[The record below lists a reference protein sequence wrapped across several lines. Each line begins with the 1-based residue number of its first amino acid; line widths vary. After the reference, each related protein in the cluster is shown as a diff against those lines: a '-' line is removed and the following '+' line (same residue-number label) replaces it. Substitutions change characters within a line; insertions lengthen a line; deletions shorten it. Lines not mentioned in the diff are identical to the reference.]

1 MLCLMKLNG
10 CLSLLNILPWLSLF
24 TQPNITHFEDKNRR
38 PDFQKIICTKI
49 VGFSVNVQRF

>member
-1 MLCLMKLNG
+1 MKLNG

-38 PDFQKIICTKI
+38 PDFQKITCTKI